1 MSPKQTRELAK
12 RRGPKTPAGKL
23 AVSRNASKHGILSPR
38 PVVAAFESGR
48 AWKAHREAII
58 ESLAPVGGMEE
69 ALAERVALNS
79 WRLNRVVVYETQ
91 SIAAEQ
97 EAVHEAVKRDRER
110 ALKFATLDPR
120 GARDIIAGTYLE
132 DLIDDPAHLSD
143 YAIEMLAPP
152 EVALEGVENRR
163 KHYEGVLAVFDEAPD
178 TTVDRYDVLWLLEKA
193 PYFAVECVAFEEEE
207 RAGIPEGEGATEE
220 EMLERASVLEDAL
233 WKRLGDKDAFTVG
246 ELREHL
252 EWVAL
257 EAGVEDSIGV
267 DGEVAYT
274 PFEGLLEKLHTVA
287 QGALLKAEKQ
297 ARKVE
302 GQILEKRRARILPSH
317 QDIAKLT
324 RYESHLSRELYRALH
339 ELEALQ
345 ARRAGGVAP
354 LGRVDVQS

>member
-1 MSPKQTRELAK
+1 
-12 RRGPKTPAGKL
+12 
-23 AVSRNASKHGILSPR
+23 
-38 PVVAAFESGR
+38 
-48 AWKAHREAII
+48 
-58 ESLAPVGGMEE
+58 MEE

-79 WRLNRVVVYETQ
+79 WRLNRVVVFETE

-97 EAVHEAVKRDRER
+97 EAVYEAVKRDREHKLR
-110 ALKFATLDPR
+110 LAGLY
-120 GARDIIAGTYLE
+120 AREAKDIIAGTYLE
-132 DLIDDPAHLSD
+132 ELVDDPAQLSD
-143 YAIEMLAPP
+143 HAIEILAPP

-193 PYFAVECVAFEEEE
+193 PYYAVEAVDFEEEE

-220 EMLERASVLEDAL
+220 EIHERASVLEDAL

-257 EAGVEDSIGV
+257 EAGMEDAIGV
-267 DGEVAYT
+267 DGKVAYS
-274 PFEGLLEKLHTVA
+274 PLEGLLEKLHTVA
-287 QGALLKAEKQ
+287 QGVLLKAEKH

-302 GQILEKRRARILPSH
+302 KQILEKRRARILPS
-317 QDIAKLT
+317 DRDMVRVG
-324 RYESHLSRELYRALH
+324 RYEAHLSRELYRALH

-345 ARRAGGVAP
+345 TRRAGGAAP